1 MAEPISIP
9 AYAKLYNVT
18 PKTIRNQIDLGLIRR
33 IARGMIDREQADRAW
48 ASQRRAR
55 VTDQGE
61 SDAGRRSAQAKI
73 AGGIAK
79 LRLIRHRFERLQASH
94 VDHKEKLQDVLGDVE
109 IILAALRDL
118 PKTEAETVAAEL
130 GIDPA
135 VAADLLAEFTDLVLG
150 ELGDLAG
157 EARAAFGAI

>member
-1 MAEPISIP
+1 MSELITVAN
-9 AYAKLYNVT
+9 YAKLHGVT
-18 PKTIRNQIDLGLIRR
+18 PQAIYNQINAGIIKQL
-33 IARGMIDREQADRAW
+33 APNTIDREQADRAW
-48 ASQRRAR
+48 ASQRRVR
-55 VTDQGE
+55 VTDDGE

-73 AGGIAK
+73 AGGVAK
-79 LRLIRHRFERLQASH
+79 LRLIRHRYERLQASH
-94 VDHKEKLQDVLGDVE
+94 VDYKEKLQDVLGDVE

-118 PKTEAETVAAEL
+118 PKTEAEAVATAL

-135 VAADLLAEFTDLVLG
+135 IAADLLAEFTDLVLG

>member
-1 MAEPISIP
+1 MAEPISI
-9 AYAKLYNVT
+9 ADYAKLHGVSLQ
-18 PKTIRNQIDLGLIRR
+18 TIYNQITGGVIKQLT
-33 IARGMIDREQADRAW
+33 RGVIDREQADRAW
-48 ASQRRAR
+48 ASQRRVR
-55 VTDQGE
+55 VTDDGE

-73 AGGIAK
+73 AGGVAK
-79 LRLIRHRFERLQASH
+79 LRLIRHRYERLQASH

-118 PKTEAETVAAEL
+118 PKTEAEAVATAL

-135 VAADLLAEFTDLVLG
+135 IAADLLAEFTDLVLG